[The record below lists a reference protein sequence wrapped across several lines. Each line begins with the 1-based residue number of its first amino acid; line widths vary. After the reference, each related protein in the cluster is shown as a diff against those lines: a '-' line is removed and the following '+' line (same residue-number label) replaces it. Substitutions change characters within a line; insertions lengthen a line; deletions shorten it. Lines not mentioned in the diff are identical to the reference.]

1 MLSCMFNHG
10 VAGLRARCKTRALKK
25 LDDHASPI
33 RNVRRRVPDPRAD
46 LDEQRQ

>member
-10 VAGLRARCKTRALKK
+10 VARLRAWCKASALEQ
-25 LDDHASPI
+25 LDDHAPPI
-33 RNVRRRVPDPRAD
+33 RDVGRRVPDPRAD